1 MLLILFLTAFNLF
14 LGFSLIFPIFPSFV
28 KELNGSPSDVG
39 LLVSI
44 QPLMQFLFSPIWGKL
59 SDKYGRKKFIFLG
72 MLGYAISFYFTAI
85 ANSIEFLYF
94 ARIFGGIISSS
105 AIPTILAYAS
115 SISSNNKRNVSLG
128 IIGAGFGLGLVIGP
142 FIGGL
147 VGHFDIRTV
156 FFVSFYIFLLNAL
169 LVQLFLKEV
178 KVQTL
183 HSKKLKFN
191 LLNSY
196 VLFAS
201 IVYLVILLCAT
212 AMQIILGMLLTYKFH
227 LDILNIGMILGI
239 GGVFGVI
246 SQFSIGPLLKKFSEK
261 SLIVFSVLLLGIT
274 IFIVGFV
281 DNVEFLYLLTALYGI
296 SFGISQPNLTAR
308 VSKKIPDEY
317 QGEFMGIFQAFGSIG
332 RFLGP
337 ILCSLLYQF
346 HPSLPYLISGIILII
361 FSLLCLLW
369 I

>member
-1 MLLILFLTAFNLF
+1 ML
-14 LGFSLIFPIFPSFV
+14 
-28 KELNGSPSDVG
+28 
-39 LLVSI
+39 
-44 QPLMQFLFSPIWGKL
+44 PL
-59 SDKYGRKKFIFLG
+59 
-72 MLGYAISFYFTAI
+72 
-85 ANSIEFLYF
+85 
-94 ARIFGGIISSS
+94 
-105 AIPTILAYAS
+105 
-115 SISSNNKRNVSLG
+115 
-128 IIGAGFGLGLVIGP
+128 
-142 FIGGL
+142 
-147 VGHFDIRTV
+147 
-156 FFVSFYIFLLNAL
+156 
-169 LVQLFLKEV
+169 
-178 KVQTL
+178 
-183 HSKKLKFN
+183 
-191 LLNSY
+191 
-196 VLFAS
+196 
-201 IVYLVILLCAT
+201 
-212 AMQIILGMLLTYKFH
+212 YKFH
-227 LDILNIGMILGI
+227 LDTLNIGMILGI

-281 DNVEFLYLLTALYGI
+281 NNVEFLYLLTALYGI